1 MLQYIWLAYILY
13 WYFNIVTLLAACSG
27 TNYPK
32 SCLTL
37 AKLLVACTST
47 SCSFKIASPTLGCI
61 SRYHSI
67 RAQSLVYKVPG
78 SHTDTHTLWCS
89 LAQKSKTGK
98 YLFFP
103 VLVEFMFVVCAL
115 VCVLCMCECVFDTRR
130 SVTTELIQSMPIFRA
145 WPRYHAVDKLPV
157 HRGMMWAEPLHWTC
171 TLKHT
176 LTQSAVRIYISGHCT
191 VRMWHAVGPF
201 SFKSSSCIN
210 FELTL

>member
-1 MLQYIWLAYILY
+1 MHLADAFIKSNLHCIQVTVLHFFYQLLLSLGIEPMILA
-13 WYFNIVTLLAACSG
+13 LLAPCS
-27 TNYPK
+27 TIW
-32 SCLTL
+32 
-37 AKLLVACTST
+37 ST
-47 SCSFKIASPTLGCI
+47 GKPIT
-61 SRYHSI
+61 RYHST

-103 VLVEFMFVVCAL
+103 VLVEFIFILCAL

-191 VRMWHAVGPF
+191 VRMRHAVGPF

>member
-1 MLQYIWLAYILY
+1 MHKPLSLHQGTESCLQGTREPHWYTHTVMFVSAKVQNWQISVFFLY
-13 WYFNIVTLLAACSG
+13 WLSLCLLC
-27 TNYPK
+27 
-32 SCLTL
+32 
-37 AKLLVACTST
+37 V
-47 SCSFKIASPTLGCI
+47 
-61 SRYHSI
+61 H
-67 RAQSLVYKVPG
+67 
-78 SHTDTHTLWCS
+78 WCV
-89 LAQKSKTGK
+89 
-98 YLFFP
+98 F
-103 VLVEFMFVVCAL
+103 C
-115 VCVLCMCECVFDTRR
+115 VCVNVFDTRR

-191 VRMWHAVGPF
+191 VRMRHAVGPF